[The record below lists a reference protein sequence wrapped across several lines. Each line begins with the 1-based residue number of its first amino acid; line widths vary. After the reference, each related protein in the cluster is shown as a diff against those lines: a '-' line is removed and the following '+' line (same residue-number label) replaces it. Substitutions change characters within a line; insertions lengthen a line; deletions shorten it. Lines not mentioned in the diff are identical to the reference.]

1 MYRSFNY
8 LVKFISRHII
18 IFHSIVDEFVVLISV
33 SGSSGSIVYRNTTD
47 FYMLILF
54 IS

>member
-8 LVKFISRHII
+8 LVKSISRHII
-18 IFHSIVDEFVVLISV
+18 IFDSIVDEFVFLISV

-47 FYMLILF
+47 YCILILF